1 MTTPLT
7 SPTSQQ
13 ITAAIQSVLPD
24 AAAAWLYGSAASGSM
39 KAESD
44 IDIAVLLPPKDAR
57 KTSWSLRQE
66 AQSLGELWHR
76 KVDLV
81 NFSAVSC
88 ILQKE
93 ILSAGKHLF
102 SNDEF
107 AVGNAELL
115 ALSQYRN
122 FNERN
127 AEEFARIARTG
138 KVFA

>member
-1 MTTPLT
+1 MTLPST
-7 SPTSQQ
+7 SPTTEQL
-13 ITAAIQSVLPD
+13 TAAIQSVLPD

-39 KAESD
+39 NAESD
-44 IDIAVLLPPKDAR
+44 IDIAVLLRPKDTR
-57 KTSWSLRQE
+57 HTSWSLRQE
-66 AQSLGELWHR
+66 AQSLGEHWHR

-88 ILQKE
+88 VLQKE
-93 ILSAGKHLF
+93 ILQAGKPLF

-115 ALSQYRN
+115 ALSQYRD

-127 AEEFARIARTG
+127 AQEFARIASTG
-138 KVFA
+138 KVYA